1 MALAGSFWKPGTKN
15 TTTSVVHV
23 TGWLILRSASGPRAR
38 RPFTPEVYM
47 TALLLIGVLALLVV
61 ASAYDLKTREIPDWI
76 SVLVLIAAVGAAT
89 ASVAGIRFWMVV
101 TGGILGLVI
110 GYAMFRWARF
120 GGGDAKLIAAIGALL
135 GPVGLLFV
143 LFWMALAG
151 GLLSLVALARGQR
164 DYACGPAIALGYLA
178 YLIWPTG
185 LLQRLVL

>member
-1 MALAGSFWKPGTKN
+1 
-15 TTTSVVHV
+15 
-23 TGWLILRSASGPRAR
+23 
-38 RPFTPEVYM
+38 M

-76 SVLVLIAAVGAAT
+76 SLLLLVAAVGAAT

-101 TGGILGLVI
+101 TGGVLGLVV

-164 DYACGPAIALGYLA
+164 YYACGPAIALGYLA

-185 LLQRLVL
+185 LLQRIVS